1 MQNVTFK
8 NLEESSQEISS
19 VALLSPACRILY
31 LVQAMNYDA
40 RPAMEPDM
48 ITHMGQADHQN
59 HNNNQGN
66 TRPYQGQLYYS
77 MIVKGYI
84 DEYKY

>member
-1 MQNVTFK
+1 
-8 NLEESSQEISS
+8 
-19 VALLSPACRILY
+19 
-31 LVQAMNYDA
+31 MNYDA

-66 TRPYQGQLYYS
+66 TRPYQG
-77 MIVKGYI
+77 
-84 DEYKY
+84 